1 VFLKTSKGVI
11 KKGISCIAI
20 STDAFASVTPVR
32 PPIVN
37 KLMNP
42 KVNNIGV
49 LILRD
54 PPQAV
59 ANQEKILIA
68 VGTAIIIVALV
79 K

>member
-1 VFLKTSKGVI
+1 MTVFKVNQ
-11 KKGISCIAI
+11 
-20 STDAFASVTPVR
+20 PVHIN

-37 KLMNP
+37 KLMKP

-49 LILRD
+49 LILTD

-68 VGTAIIIVALV
+68 VGTAMIIVALV

>member
-1 VFLKTSKGVI
+1 
-11 KKGISCIAI
+11 
-20 STDAFASVTPVR
+20 
-32 PPIVN
+32 
-37 KLMNP
+37 MNRQMKP

-49 LILRD
+49 LILTD

-68 VGTAIIIVALV
+68 VGTAMIIVALV